1 MTKFSTFYLEVFSCH
16 NLCSLVLRFLIV
28 QWLPFSTPVRSD
40 FRRPPLS
47 LDGKFF
53 KLPFNFKLTC
63 TLWYIGSY
71 TIMAKPIKSLE
82 LHYPII
88 DGIKNCIIIH
98 VQFKSFIDF
107 CELRSQ
113 KTVHFLEQIMSTD
126 KYPTIF
132 LPQMEATVY
141 LFIKTMLYKYI
152 IYSYSQK

>member
-1 MTKFSTFYLEVFSCH
+1 
-16 NLCSLVLRFLIV
+16 
-28 QWLPFSTPVRSD
+28 
-40 FRRPPLS
+40 
-47 LDGKFF
+47 
-53 KLPFNFKLTC
+53 
-63 TLWYIGSY
+63 
-71 TIMAKPIKSLE
+71 MAKPIKSLE